1 MPANR
6 ERQPIVTTFLDNSV
20 VAAFTLRGPNSGPRF
35 RLYPASQMR
44 LPFSWLWHQNSMH
57 PDNDFHYQFR
67 IPSEPEPFP
76 VKEPPD
82 SPENPDMP
90 VREPDPDQPFQ
101 I

>member
-1 MPANR
+1 MPTVCRGQLVATFLSRTFLFFAGPAWARFFFAIIRKNLGFR
-6 ERQPIVTTFLDNSV
+6 RQPL
-20 VAAFTLRGPNSGPRF
+20 L
-35 RLYPASQMR
+35 
-44 LPFSWLWHQNSMH
+44 HQIAMH
-57 PDNDFHYQFR
+57 PNCVSAEYR
-67 IPSEPEPFP
+67 LRVPSEPEPFP